1 MSGPQCC
8 SNPPSLEPSSG
19 AGHVE
24 KLGGVDSYVSGLP
37 QSTSAVILVSDIFGN
52 SI

>member
-8 SNPPSLEPSSG
+8 SNPPTLNPASG

-24 KLGGVDSYVSGLP
+24 KLGGLDTYVSGLP
-37 QSTSAVILVSDIFGN
+37 DSKLAVFLISDAFGT
-52 SI
+52 